1 MPAATFCKFGS
12 RRIGIAEAIRLRDDA
27 IRDGTPRP
35 GFTCTACSKP
45 VRPHKGGGHTPAHF
59 EHLNRNKECTLSHK
73 LASRGD
79 HGGRVKSSVTGFG
92 PSNKVLWVKFGWS
105 DYYRGGP
112 VDGNFTWLSRNKD
125 ENNQGRG
132 HEAFNFKPSANGTY
146 FCYVPPQGKGGGAP
160 RSVDP
165 NGWTV
170 ICLAKDPKRRG
181 IHIVGWYENA
191 TLEGRWCDPP
201 PEFVEKRGD
210 VDHPAYD
217 WSYCITS
224 KEAYFVPPEQRLDPF
239 SDSSIRQAKYSY
251 LKGPGVKATASK
263 ERVLALLESR
273 LLDLRERVV
282 RNPSEAVLPDPET
295 NSSDP
300 LCGFGSA
307 EHRKNVEEAAERVVM
322 KHYEDLGFKCKRV
335 THLPCGHDFVFS
347 AGQRVLHVEVKG
359 TASDIPHFFL
369 TKNEHNIGLRSNPRW
384 RLAMVTSALREPKLI
399 VYSAKELEE
408 AFQLDPYV
416 YLAKRLRSEVDD
428 AS

>member
-1 MPAATFCKFGS
+1 MPAATFCNFGS

-27 IRDGTPRP
+27 FKDGRPGP
-35 GFTCTACSKP
+35 GFTCTACSRP

-59 EHLNRNKECTLSHK
+59 EHLNRNKACMLSHK
-73 LASRGD
+73 LTPRGD
-79 HGGRVKSSVTGFG
+79 RGDGVKSSEMGLG
-92 PSNKVLWVKFGWS
+92 SSNKVLWVKFGWS

-112 VDGNFTWLSRNKD
+112 VDGNFAWLSQNKD
-125 ENNQGRG
+125 KKNLGRG
-132 HEAFNFKPSANGTY
+132 HEAFNFKPSGDGTY
-146 FCYVPPQGKGGGAP
+146 FCYVPPQGRGGAP
-160 RSVDP
+160 RSSDP
-165 NGWTV
+165 KGWTV

-191 TLEGRWCDPP
+191 TLEGQWRDPP
-201 PEFVEKRGD
+201 SEFVEKRGD
-210 VDHPAYD
+210 TDHPAYD

-224 KEAYFVPPEQRLDPF
+224 KEAYFVPPELRVDPF

-263 ERVLALLESR
+263 KRVLALLESR
-273 LLDLRERVV
+273 LMTLKKHAV

-295 NSSDP
+295 NSCDP
-300 LCGFGSA
+300 LCGFGTA

-322 KHYEDLGFKCKRV
+322 KHYKGMGFKCERV

-347 AGQRVLHVEVKG
+347 AGQQIFHVEVKG
-359 TASDIPHFFL
+359 TASDVPQFFL

-384 RLAMVTSALREPKLI
+384 RLAMVTSALRDPKLI
-399 VYSAKELEE
+399 VYSAKELED
-408 AFQLDPYV
+408 AFQLAPYV
-416 YLAKRLRSEVDD
+416 YMAKLLPTGVDE